1 VPLGFVV
8 LKAGVER
15 PASEIEAEAV
25 QLVPQRIGPVAS
37 FRTVLVVAVLPK
49 ARSGKILRGTMRKIA
64 DGENYLMQATIDD
77 PTVLGEIGNTLA
89 GAGYGKP
96 SLV

>member
-64 DGENYLMQATIDD
+64 DGEDYPMQATIDD
-77 PTVLGEIGNTLA
+77 PAVLGEVGDA
-89 GAGYGKP
+89 
-96 SLV
+96 S